1 MHTYSIHID
10 TPHAAFDEPSRPA
23 EVAALLRTC
32 ANIVEQDPPAATSI
46 VLRDVNGNRTG
57 SLSIRYT
64 PD

>member
-1 MHTYSIHID
+1 MPPSP
-10 TPHAAFDEPSRPA
+10 TPTAPPNAPSAEPPRPA

-32 ANIVEQDPPAATSI
+32 ANIVEQDPPADTSI
-46 VLRDVNGNRTG
+46 VLRDVSGNRTG